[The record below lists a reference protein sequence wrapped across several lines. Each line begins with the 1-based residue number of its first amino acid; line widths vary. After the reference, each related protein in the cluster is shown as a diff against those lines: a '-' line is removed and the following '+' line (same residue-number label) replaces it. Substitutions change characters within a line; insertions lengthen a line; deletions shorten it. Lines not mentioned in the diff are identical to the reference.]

1 MIPNILTMT
10 DTELERLIFKG
21 KDPWEFVTIPDWLSV
36 QLVQMT
42 WVERSLRDW
51 AWQNL
56 SEKYEND

>member
-1 MIPNILTMT
+1 MT